1 MALFFLLIGLEVKRE
16 LLDGHLSKPSQ
27 VVLPGAAAIGGMVV
41 PALIYWALNKDNP
54 AALGGWAIPM
64 ATDIAFALGV
74 LALLGKRVP
83 VSLKLFL
90 MTLAIIDDLGA
101 IIVIAIFYSGELS
114 SASLAGAG
122 ACLVAL
128 IAMNRLGVVKLGP
141 YLIIGLI
148 LWVCVLKSGVHAT
161 LAGVTLAFCI
171 PLRTKNAEPSPLLGL
186 EHALHPWVAYG
197 ILPLFAFAN
206 AGVSLAGV
214 NLESFTHHV
223 PMGIAAGLL
232 VGKTV
237 GVFGLTWLAVK
248 TGLAALPTGANWG
261 QVMGVAIL
269 CGIGFTMSLFIGGL
283 AFHDGAAA
291 TQVQLGVIGGSLLSI
306 VAGALDMKIRDLLR
320 ASASA
325 AVLSA
330 MLSTAAFAQEEPAP
344 ADDVNTVDTIVVT
357 VNKREQNLQDVP
369 ATVTAL
375 SGELM
380 QDAGVKDIK
389 DLQILT
395 PGLTVTSTSNETVTT
410 ARIRGVGTVGDNP
423 GLESSVGIVI
433 DGVYRPRNG

>member
-1 MALFFLLIGLEVKRE
+1 LIGEHPLPLRSTFTRFFQLEAASGLLLIAAAALALIINNSPLSHLYASFLDVPVVAQIGALKIAKPALLWINDGLMALFFLLIGLEVKRE
-16 LLDGHLSKPSQ
+16 LLDGQLSKPSQ

-101 IIVIAIFYSGELS
+101 IIVIAIFYSTDLS
-114 SASLAGAG
+114 GASLAGAA
-122 ACLVAL
+122 ACLIAL

-141 YLIIGLI
+141 YMIVGLI

-171 PLRTKNAEPSPLLGL
+171 PLRTKNAEPSPLLTL
-186 EHALHPWVAYG
+186 EHALHPWVAYA

-206 AGVSLAGV
+206 AGVSLVGV

-232 VGKTV
+232 LGKTV
-237 GVFGLTWLAVK
+237 GVLGFTWVMVK
-248 TGLAALPTGANWG
+248 TGLAALPAGANWG
-261 QVMGVAIL
+261 QVLGVAVL
-269 CGIGFTMSLFIGGL
+269 CGIGFTMSLFVGSL
-283 AFHDGAAA
+283 AFVPGSSEYAGMDRMGILTGSILAA
-291 TQVQLGVIGGSLLSI
+291 LIGY
-306 VAGALDMKIRDLLR
+306 A
-320 ASASA
+320 
-325 AVLSA
+325 
-330 MLSTAAFAQEEPAP
+330 
-344 ADDVNTVDTIVVT
+344 
-357 VNKREQNLQDVP
+357 
-369 ATVTAL
+369 VTAMASRKQAL
-375 SGELM
+375 V
-380 QDAGVKDIK
+380 QA
-389 DLQILT
+389 
-395 PGLTVTSTSNETVTT
+395 
-410 ARIRGVGTVGDNP
+410 
-423 GLESSVGIVI
+423 
-433 DGVYRPRNG
+433 

>member
-1 MALFFLLIGLEVKRE
+1 MPLRSTFTRFFQLEAASGLLLIAAAALALIINNSPLSHLYASFLDVPVVAQIGALKIAKPALLWINDGLMALFFLLIGLEVKRE
-16 LLDGHLSKPSQ
+16 LLDGQLSKPSQ

-74 LALLGKRVP
+74 LALVGKRLP

-101 IIVIAIFYSGELS
+101 IIVIAIFYSTDLS
-114 SASLAGAG
+114 GASLAGAA
-122 ACLVAL
+122 ACLIAL

-141 YLIIGLI
+141 YMIVGLI

-171 PLRTKNAEPSPLLGL
+171 PLRTKNAEPSPLLTL
-186 EHALHPWVAYG
+186 EHALHPWVAYA

-232 VGKTV
+232 LGKTI
-237 GVFGLTWLAVK
+237 GVLGFTWVMVK
-248 TGLAALPTGANWG
+248 TGLAALPAGANWG
-261 QVMGVAIL
+261 QVLGVAIL
-269 CGIGFTMSLFIGGL
+269 CGIGFTMSLFVGSL
-283 AFHDGAAA
+283 AFVPGSSEYAGMDRMGILTGSILAA
-291 TQVQLGVIGGSLLSI
+291 LIGY
-306 VAGALDMKIRDLLR
+306 A
-320 ASASA
+320 
-325 AVLSA
+325 
-330 MLSTAAFAQEEPAP
+330 
-344 ADDVNTVDTIVVT
+344 
-357 VNKREQNLQDVP
+357 
-369 ATVTAL
+369 VTAMASRKQVL
-375 SGELM
+375 I
-380 QDAGVKDIK
+380 QA
-389 DLQILT
+389 
-395 PGLTVTSTSNETVTT
+395 
-410 ARIRGVGTVGDNP
+410 
-423 GLESSVGIVI
+423 
-433 DGVYRPRNG
+433 

>member
-1 MALFFLLIGLEVKRE
+1 MPLRSTFTRFFQLEAASGLLLIAAAALALIINNSPLSSFYNSFLEVPVAVQIGALQIAKPSLLWINDGLMALFFHLIGLEVKRE

-101 IIVIAIFYSGELS
+101 IIVIAIFYSGDLS
-114 SASLAGAG
+114 TASLAGAG

-171 PLRTKNAEPSPLLGL
+171 PLRTKNAEPSPLLSL

-269 CGIGFTMSLFIGGL
+269 CGIGFTMSLFVGSL
-283 AFHDGAAA
+283 AFVPGSSEYAGMDRMGILTGSILAA
-291 TQVQLGVIGGSLLSI
+291 LIGYA
-306 VAGALDMKIRDLLR
+306 VTAM
-320 ASASA
+320 ASRK
-325 AVLSA
+325 
-330 MLSTAAFAQEEPAP
+330 Q
-344 ADDVNTVDTIVVT
+344 VT
-357 VNKREQNLQDVP
+357 VN
-369 ATVTAL
+369 A
-375 SGELM
+375 
-380 QDAGVKDIK
+380 
-389 DLQILT
+389 
-395 PGLTVTSTSNETVTT
+395 
-410 ARIRGVGTVGDNP
+410 
-423 GLESSVGIVI
+423 
-433 DGVYRPRNG
+433 

>member
-1 MALFFLLIGLEVKRE
+1 MTQLDTQFSGSGAQLEAASGLLLIAAAALALIINNSPLSHLYASFLDVPVIAQIGALKIAKPALLWINDGLMALFFLLIGLEVKRE
-16 LLDGHLSKPSQ
+16 LLDGQLSKPSQ

-101 IIVIAIFYSGELS
+101 IIVIAIFYSTDLS
-114 SASLAGAG
+114 GASLAGAA
-122 ACLVAL
+122 ACLIAL

-141 YLIIGLI
+141 YMIVGLI

-171 PLRTKNAEPSPLLGL
+171 PLRTKNAEPSPLLTL
-186 EHALHPWVAYG
+186 EHALHPWVAYA

-206 AGVSLAGV
+206 AGVSLVGV

-232 VGKTV
+232 LGKTV
-237 GVFGLTWLAVK
+237 GVLGFTWVMVK
-248 TGLAALPTGANWG
+248 TGLAALPAGANWG
-261 QVMGVAIL
+261 QVLGVAVL
-269 CGIGFTMSLFIGGL
+269 CGIGFTMSLFVGSL
-283 AFHDGAAA
+283 AFVPGSSEYAGMDRMGILTGSILAA
-291 TQVQLGVIGGSLLSI
+291 LIGY
-306 VAGALDMKIRDLLR
+306 A
-320 ASASA
+320 
-325 AVLSA
+325 
-330 MLSTAAFAQEEPAP
+330 
-344 ADDVNTVDTIVVT
+344 
-357 VNKREQNLQDVP
+357 
-369 ATVTAL
+369 VTAMASRKQAL
-375 SGELM
+375 A
-380 QDAGVKDIK
+380 QV
-389 DLQILT
+389 
-395 PGLTVTSTSNETVTT
+395 
-410 ARIRGVGTVGDNP
+410 
-423 GLESSVGIVI
+423 
-433 DGVYRPRNG
+433 

>member
-1 MALFFLLIGLEVKRE
+1 MPLRSTFTRFFQLEAASGLLLIAAAALALIINNSPLSHLYAGLLDVPVVAQVGALQIAKPLLLWINDGLMALFFLLIGLEVKRE
-16 LLDGHLSKPSQ
+16 LLEGHLSKPSQ

-41 PALIYWALNKDNP
+41 PALIYWFLNRDNP

-101 IIVIAIFYSGELS
+101 IIVIAIFYSHELS
-114 SASLAGAG
+114 TLSLALAG

-141 YLIIGLI
+141 YMVIGLI

-171 PLRTKNAEPSPLLGL
+171 PLRTHNAEASPLLSL
-186 EHALHPWVAYG
+186 EHALHPWVAFG

-232 VGKTV
+232 IGKTV
-237 GVFGLTWLAVK
+237 GVFGLTWLAVRA
-248 TGLAALPTGANWG
+248 GIAALPQGANWG
-261 QVMGVAIL
+261 QLFGVAIL
-269 CGIGFTMSLFIGGL
+269 CGIGFTMSLFVGSL
-283 AFHDGAAA
+283 AFIPGSSDYAGMDRMGILTGSILAA
-291 TQVQLGVIGGSLLSI
+291 VIGY
-306 VAGALDMKIRDLLR
+306 A
-320 ASASA
+320 
-325 AVLSA
+325 
-330 MLSTAAFAQEEPAP
+330 
-344 ADDVNTVDTIVVT
+344 
-357 VNKREQNLQDVP
+357 
-369 ATVTAL
+369 VTAVASRKPAAPL
-375 SGELM
+375 
-380 QDAGVKDIK
+380 
-389 DLQILT
+389 
-395 PGLTVTSTSNETVTT
+395 
-410 ARIRGVGTVGDNP
+410 
-423 GLESSVGIVI
+423 
-433 DGVYRPRNG
+433 